1 MITRENLYIRDPFI
15 YFEDGVY
22 YLYSSFRGK
31 NDLFPSFVVYTS
43 KDLKTFSEKITLFKG
58 NKDFWGKKDFWA
70 PEMHKYKDKYY
81 LFATCKSDD
90 CCRGIQVFVSNRPDG
105 KFECL
110 SSGAITPHDWECLD
124 GTFYVEDNVP
134 YLIFCHEWLQIEN
147 GTVCLMELSDDLKEA
162 KSKPITLFSAKD
174 AKWTIPFQGKN
185 NFVTDGPFIIKRDNY
200 LEMIWS
206 SYSNTGYA
214 IGVCRSKSI
223 KGPWIQEDQPIFAK
237 DGGHAM
243 VFSENGEEKIAFH
256 EPNTFDGN
264 ERLQILP
271 YSNKLILHRN

>member
-1 MITRENLYIRDPFI
+1 MITKENLYIRDPFI

-22 YLYSSFRGK
+22 YLYSSFCGK
-31 NDLFPSFVVYTS
+31 NDTFPSFVVYTS
-43 KDLKTFSEKITLFKG
+43 KDLKTFSEKTTLFKG
-58 NKDFWGKKDFWA
+58 DKDFWGKKDFWA

-81 LFATCKSDD
+81 LFATCKSDS
-90 CCRGIQVFVSNRPDG
+90 CCRGIQIFVSDHPNG
-105 KFECL
+105 KFKCL
-110 SSGAITPHDWECLD
+110 SDGAITPHDWECLD
-124 GTFYVEDNVP
+124 GTFYVEDNIP
-134 YLIFCHEWLQIEN
+134 YLIFCHEWLQIGN
-147 GTVCLMELSDDLKEA
+147 GTICLMELSDDLKEA
-162 KSKPITLFSAKD
+162 KSAPVTLFSAKD

-185 NFVTDGPFIIKRDNY
+185 NFVTDGPFIIKRDNC

-223 KGPWIQEDQPIFAK
+223 KGPWIQDDKPIFAK

-243 VFSENGEEKIAFH
+243 VFLENGEEKIAFH
-256 EPNTFDGN
+256 KPNTFDGN

-271 YSNKLILHRN
+271 YSNRLKLQED